1 MLPLAVSGTA
11 ICPTNRARRKAYC
24 NRNTMET
31 NHEFPP
37 QTRRLPA
44 TSALGPQRRHF
55 LKAGVSAVVM
65 PWVVPCSV
73 FGDFAPSN
81 RIHAGIIGCG
91 NQSTIDLPAFLGHDE
106 CQVIAVCDVNRGSH
120 GYRTPDQF
128 LGREPARELVNAFY
142 ATKNRSGAYHGCE
155 AYNDFRDVLRR
166 KDIDVVAVIVPDHWH
181 ALIAIAAVREGKDVY
196 CEKPLSLCV
205 KQGQAMVEAV
215 RNTDEFFRRAACIAP
230 ARPTA
235 SPANWSAMAGSA
247 GYGGLLPRWP
257 SRTRST
263 PARAG
268 SPCPCRTVSITACG
282 SALHQGSL
290 S

>member
-1 MLPLAVSGTA
+1 MNSRHKPDD
-11 ICPTNRARRKAYC
+11 C
-24 NRNTMET
+24 
-31 NHEFPP
+31 
-37 QTRRLPA
+37 QRRLR
-44 TSALGPQRRHF
+44 SAPTRRHF

-215 RNTDEFFRRAACIAP
+215 RKHGRILQTGSMYRS
-230 ARPTA
+230 
-235 SPANWSAMAGSA
+235 SPANRFACEFGPQWPDRPDTA
-247 GYGGLLPRWP
+247 GYCPGG
-257 SRTRST
+257 
-263 PARAG
+263 RAERG
-268 SPCPCRTVSITACG
+268 
-282 SALHQGSL
+282 
-290 S
+290 